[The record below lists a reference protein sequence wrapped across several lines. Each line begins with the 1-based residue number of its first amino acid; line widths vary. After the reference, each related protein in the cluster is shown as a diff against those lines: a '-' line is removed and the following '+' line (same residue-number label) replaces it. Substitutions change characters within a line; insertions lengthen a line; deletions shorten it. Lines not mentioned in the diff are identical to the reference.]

1 MEKWTWNL
9 VFLLA
14 ISLLLVACSS
24 TDDEVTTEEAT
35 IKVGTMGTYHP
46 FSYENEAGELT
57 GYDLEAFLV

>member
-1 MEKWTWNL
+1 MKKWTWNL

-35 IKVGTMGTYHP
+35 IKVGQWAHITHSLMKTKP
-46 FSYENEAGELT
+46 AN
-57 GYDLEAFLV
+57 